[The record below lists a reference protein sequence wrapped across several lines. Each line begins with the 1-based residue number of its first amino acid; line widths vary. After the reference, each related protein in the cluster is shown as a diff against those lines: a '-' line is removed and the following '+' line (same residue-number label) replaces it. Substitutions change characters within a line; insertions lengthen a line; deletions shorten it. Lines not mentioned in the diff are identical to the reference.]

1 MHVDLGRLIYKT
13 HILTVN
19 SLQAFPT
26 TLGFTFFYIDQ
37 IFTTGFH
44 VAN

>member
-13 HILTVN
+13 HILNVN

-26 TLGFTFFYIDQ
+26 TLGFTFFILIRFLLQ
-37 IFTTGFH
+37 VFM
-44 VAN
+44 